1 MNTSNEAV
9 KRLQDAIKAAKG
21 AGEVVENLVAEHEYQ
36 DVAGLIT
43 QAAAALLECAS
54 QLMQENDEAALENL
68 DHAEDLLDAVYEII
82 DGEVDEE

>member
-9 KRLQDAIKAAKG
+9 KRLQEAIKAAKG
-21 AGEVVENLVAEHEYQ
+21 AGEVVENLVAEHDYQ

-54 QLMQENDEAALENL
+54 LLMQNEDESALDSL
-68 DHAEDLLDAVYEII
+68 DHAEDLLDAVYAII

>member
-9 KRLQDAIKAAKG
+9 KRLQEAIKAATG
-21 AGEVVENLVAEHEYQ
+21 AGDVVENLVAEHDYQ
-36 DVAGLIT
+36 DVAALLT
-43 QAAAALLECAS
+43 QAAAALLESAS
-54 QLMQENDEAALENL
+54 HLMQENDEVALDHL

>member
-1 MNTSNEAV
+1 MNTSSEAV
-9 KRLQDAIKAAKG
+9 KRLQEAITAATS
-21 AGEVVENLVAEHEYQ
+21 AGDVVENLVAEHDYQ
-36 DVAGLIT
+36 DVAKLIT

-54 QLMQENDEAALENL
+54 LLMQDDDESALDSL